1 MTDQTMLAVRYHQ
14 FGGSDVLTLEE
25 VPRPTPQAGELLVKV
40 ISAGVLP
47 ADWKIRKGLF
57 PLPVSFPSIPGTSFA
72 GVIEAMGE
80 GATGYRVGQ
89 EVFGRS
95 VRGTYA
101 EYAVAPIE
109 AVALKPMS
117 MSFDEA
123 ATLSGGATTAWR
135 AITSAGVKAGDR
147 VLIHGAAGGVGLFAV
162 QFAKALGA
170 YVFGTAGL
178 ENLDFIRS
186 LGVDVAID
194 YKVKRFEEVAQDV
207 DFVLDTIGGDT
218 LNRSWSVIKRGG
230 ALVSIVGQP
239 PVAHGQLLS
248 IRVLPSSLATS
259 QDLNEIVKLIDEG
272 RVKTAVQHVYGI
284 NEVRQAQER
293 SESGHGRGR
302 IVLRIADS
310 DSQDKSL

>member
-1 MTDQTMLAVRYHQ
+1 MADQTMLAIRYHQ
-14 FGGSDVLTLEE
+14 FGGTDVLTLEE
-25 VPRPTPQAGELLVKV
+25 VPRPTPEEGEVLVKV
-40 ISAGVLP
+40 VSAGVLP

-57 PLPVSFPSIPGTSFA
+57 PMSVSFPSIPGTSFA
-72 GVIEAMGE
+72 GIIEAVGE
-80 GATGYRVGQ
+80 GTTGYWVGQ
-89 EVFGRS
+89 EIFGRS

-101 EYAVAPIE
+101 EYTVAPVE
-109 AVALKPMS
+109 AVALKPIS

-170 YVFGTAGL
+170 YVFGTAGP

-186 LGVDVAID
+186 LGVNVAID
-194 YKVKRFEEVAQDV
+194 YKATPFEQVAQDV

-218 LNRSWSVIKRGG
+218 LDRSWSVIKRGG
-230 ALVSIVGQP
+230 ALVSIVGP
-239 PVAHGQLLS
+239 PPIAQGQSLG

-259 QDLNEIVKLIDEG
+259 EDLIEIAKLIDEG
-272 RVKTAVQHVYGI
+272 QVKTAVQHVYAI
-284 NEVRQAQER
+284 SEVRQAHER

-302 IVLRIADS
+302 IVLRIADLQS
-310 DSQDKSL
+310 